1 MKNKIF
7 IIIILVI
14 LVGVGIFVYQKDGS
28 ENKNLSD
35 VEKQEE
41 VSNNPQNFTHP
52 DLGFDFFYP
61 PEYTLTILND
71 GFGESILIQK
81 DGRGLQL
88 YITDFSGTTFNSY
101 LVKKEITDVKLE
113 NVTDIELPSKIG
125 AVSFS
130 YKDPSLGEVWNV
142 WFVKDKKLYQMT
154 SQVGHD
160 EALKMFV
167 ETFKSN

>member
-1 MKNKIF
+1 MKKK
-7 IIIILVI
+7 IIIILVLVI
-14 LVGVGIFVYQKDGS
+14 LLSIGFFLYQKGGLR
-28 ENKNLSD
+28 NINLSSED
-35 VEKQEE
+35 KKEE
-41 VSNNPQNFTHP
+41 VSTDPKNFTHP

-142 WFVKDKKLYQMT
+142 WFVKDKKLYQIT
-154 SQVGHD
+154 SQAGHD

-167 ETFKSN
+167 ETFKF